1 MRRVLIVSP
10 RFPPTN
16 APDHHRVR
24 TSLPYFS
31 QFGWQPTVVGVTP
44 ETSDGVL
51 DPTLLESIPRDV
63 TIHRVAAWSEEKT
76 RRFGFGHLDNR
87 CVAPLYYKGARL
99 LSSQRFDVVYFS
111 TTAFATFVLARFWKR
126 RFHCKIVFDFQDPWY
141 QDGNHVY
148 DATNAPG
155 GWRKYWLS
163 QELSRYEESFALK
176 AADHIISVS
185 EGYVTSLSRRYP
197 WLTRDKFTVIPFG
210 AAPQDYEIVRQR
222 GVQQN
227 VFAVNDGFI
236 HWTYV
241 GRGGPDMEPVLATFF
256 RALASL
262 KRSVPDFTAR
272 LRVHFVGTNYAP
284 PDRTYKVIE
293 PIAAQWGV
301 AELVQ
306 EHSPR
311 IPYFHGLAAMADS
324 DAVLLIGSIAS
335 DYTPSKFFNCVLAK
349 KPVLALLNTES
360 LVSRMIS
367 QYPNVRLAGFRDD
380 PSAPAFQTQVESC
393 LRWLA
398 QAKPNPTNI
407 DSVLRPYSAEE
418 CTRLQCEIFDRL
430 IA

>member
-10 RFPPTN
+10 RFPPVN

-24 TSLPYFS
+24 TSLPYFT
-31 QFGWQPTVVGVTP
+31 QFGWKPTVLSVTP
-44 ETSDGVL
+44 ETSDSVW
-51 DPTLLESIPRDV
+51 DPLLLGSIPSDV
-63 TIHRVAAWSEEKT
+63 EIHRVAGWKEEKT
-76 RRFGFGHLDNR
+76 RRFGFGHLDHR
-87 CVAPLYYKGARL
+87 CLAPIFRAGTEL
-99 LSSQRFDVVYFS
+99 LSTSRYDVVYFS
-111 TTAFATFVLARFWKR
+111 TTVFATFVLARFWKR
-126 RFHCKIVFDFQDPWY
+126 RFRSKIVFDFQDPWY
-141 QDGNHVY
+141 HAGNHVY
-148 DATNAPG
+148 NSSNAPG
-155 GWRKYWLS
+155 GWFKYRLS
-163 QELSRYEESFALK
+163 QVLSRHEEKFALK

-185 EGYVTSLSRRYP
+185 EGYVMNLSSRYP
-197 WLTRDKFTVIPFG
+197 WLTKDKFTVIPFG
-210 AAPQDYEIVRQR
+210 AAPQDYETVRRRGVRQTI
-222 GVQQN
+222 
-227 VFAVNDGFI
+227 FPANDGFI

-293 PIAAQWGV
+293 PIAAQCGV

-306 EHSPR
+306 EHSAR

-324 DAVLLIGSIAS
+324 DAVLLIGSIAA

-380 PSAPAFQTQVESC
+380 PSAPAFQTEVESC

-398 QAKPNPTNI
+398 QAKSSLARYRFCASTL
-407 DSVLRPYSAEE
+407 LR
-418 CTRLQCEIFDRL
+418 REIHPPSM
-430 IA
+430 